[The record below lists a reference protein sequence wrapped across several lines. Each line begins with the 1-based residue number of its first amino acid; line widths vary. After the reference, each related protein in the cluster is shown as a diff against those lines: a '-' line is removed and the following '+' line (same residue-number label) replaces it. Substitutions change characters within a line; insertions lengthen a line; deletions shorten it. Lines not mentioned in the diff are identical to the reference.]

1 MDQVASASDPLE
13 KFPDVV
19 AALALA
25 LPPIAAPPRLKKR
38 LDSRLGA
45 FARDRQA
52 SFNLLSRPADRL
64 RERLL
69 TGPQLRRG
77 VKRDRP
83 LARVVVSACGREA
96 AFFCWYLPPY
106 EGFTLVFE
114 CVDGTAVLCVR
125 LDTDGSG
132 DGEVPFLTLPPG
144 PALSSVALRRAGS
157 GKTVLSARL

>member
-1 MDQVASASDPLE
+1 MNAISSSDPLDA
-13 KFPDVV
+13 FPDVV

-25 LPPIAAPPRLKKR
+25 LPPIASPPRLKER
-38 LDSRLGA
+38 LDSRLRA
-45 FARDRQA
+45 FAHEREA

-69 TGPQLRRG
+69 TGPKGHRRSKG
-77 VKRDRP
+77 QP

-96 AFFCWYLPPY
+96 AFFCWYLPPR

-114 CVDGTAVLCVR
+114 RIDGTDVPGTR
-125 LDTDGSG
+125 FDTDGSG

-144 PALSSVALRRAGS
+144 RPLSSVTLRRAAS
-157 GKTVLSARL
+157 GETVLAAKL